1 MLLKIHIYGEEIQGQ
16 IYLIELVPP
25 FLYAGHT
32 SLLHELSANAVII
45 ASISITTNFFILF
58 SLFFFTK
65 IT

>member
-1 MLLKIHIYGEEIQGQ
+1 MLLKIHNYVGGIQEQ

-32 SLLHELSANAVII
+32 SLLHELSANAVNI

-58 SLFFFTK
+58 PLFFFTK